1 MAKKLTKD
9 EIKNLE
15 DIRVTFSAVAR
26 AIGDGEISVANLQAR
41 KEELLKSLTKLNE
54 RQKIIVEGLE
64 SKYGKGSINLDTGE
78 FDPIQG

>member
-15 DIRVTFSAVAR
+15 DIRNTYSGVAR
-26 AIGDGEISVANLQAR
+26 AIGESEIGIANLQTR
-41 KEELLKSLTKLNE
+41 KEELIESLRKLNE
-54 RQKIIVEGLE
+54 RQKIIIEGIE

>member
-15 DIRVTFSAVAR
+15 DIRNTYSGVAR
-26 AIGDGEISVANLQAR
+26 AIGESEIGIANFQAR
-41 KEELLKSLTKLNE
+41 KEELIENLRKLNE

-64 SKYGKGSINLDTGE
+64 SKYGKGSINLETSE
-78 FDPIQG
+78 FVPIQE

>member
-1 MAKKLTKD
+1 MAKKLTKE

-15 DIRVTFSAVAR
+15 EIRVTYSGIAR
-26 AIGDGEISVANLQAR
+26 AIGEGEIGIMNFQAK
-41 KEELLKSLTKLNE
+41 KEDLVEGLKKLNE

-78 FDPIQG
+78 FVSTQE

>member
-54 RQKIIVEGLE
+54 RQKIIEEGLE